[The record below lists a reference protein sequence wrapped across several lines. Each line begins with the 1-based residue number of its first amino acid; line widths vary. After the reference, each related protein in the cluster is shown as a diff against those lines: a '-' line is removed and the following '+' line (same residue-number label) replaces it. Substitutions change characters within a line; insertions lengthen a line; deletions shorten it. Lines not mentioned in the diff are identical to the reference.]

1 MPGKTERVGGNYL
14 WFLLIVKFMR
24 IEGAKRLGGRGGS
37 KVIIWGRANHKR
49 GDQFLLGV
57 DSSGHHRFE

>member
-1 MPGKTERVGGNYL
+1 
-14 WFLLIVKFMR
+14 MR

-49 GDQFLLGV
+49 GDQFLSGV
-57 DSSGHHRFE
+57 DSSGHHRSE